1 MDLVPLSPTAFE
13 WSLDNVPNFLRNG
26 CGLWEGACAWTSN
39 RPWTAELER
48 DSGCGLGR
56 TVAESGYF
64 DLTLVM
70 GHPEFGIFGRFGNSR
85 SSLVRL
91 IEVLYVHLSFLFFLY
106 LHLLGNK
113 RSPRAQLC
121 SVSYIT

>member
-1 MDLVPLSPTAFE
+1 MDLQSPM
-13 WSLDNVPNFLRNG
+13 
-26 CGLWEGACAWTSN
+26 
-39 RPWTAELER
+39 
-48 DSGCGLGR
+48 DSGTRAGFRVWSGKDSCRVGL
-56 TVAESGYF
+56 F

-70 GHPEFGIFGRFGNSR
+70 GHSEFGIFGRFGNSR